1 MESVILSLC
10 IPTYNRVN
18 YLRELMPQLI
28 AEVEDV
34 NRAAVQV
41 ELLISDNATTDG
53 TEDYLREISCRGLK
67 VYRNAENIGGN
78 RNFLACVERASG
90 EYIWLFGDDEV
101 IEPGG
106 VGRVLKLLSSMHPAL
121 LILRADGG
129 ETDIAEEVF
138 YPDYGACLRAEMNRN
153 AAFALS
159 HSLITTNV
167 FRRDVFD
174 LKEATSMLYTCY
186 AHLYGLMKELRLGGR
201 VAVKTGVFR
210 VRPQRA
216 PFERWPTALCVKQAG
231 YLWRVAGWFEVPRMR
246 RIAIRSALN
255 LPIEIL
261 SCCAHKFFPGM
272 FNGT

>member
-1 MESVILSLC
+1 MESIILSLC

-28 AEVEDV
+28 AEVEEV

-53 TEDYLREISCRGLK
+53 TEDYLRGLSCRGLK
-67 VYRNAENIGGN
+67 IYRNAENIGGN

-90 EYIWLFGDDEV
+90 EYIWLFGDDDV
-101 IEPGG
+101 MEPGG
-106 VGRVLKLLSSMHPAL
+106 VGRVLKLVSSVRPAL
-121 LILRADGG
+121 LILRAEGAG
-129 ETDIAEEVF
+129 AGIAEEVV
-138 YPDYGACLRAEMNRN
+138 YPDYGACVRAEMNRN
-153 AAFALS
+153 TAFALS

-174 LKEATSMLYTCY
+174 LSEASAMLYTCY
-186 AHLYGLMKELRLGGR
+186 AHLYGLMKGLRRGGR
-201 VAVKTGVFR
+201 VVVKRGVFS
-210 VRPQRA
+210 VRPERA

-246 RIAIRSALN
+246 RIAVRCALN

-261 SCCAHKFFPGM
+261 SCGAHKYFPGL
-272 FNGT
+272 FNRA